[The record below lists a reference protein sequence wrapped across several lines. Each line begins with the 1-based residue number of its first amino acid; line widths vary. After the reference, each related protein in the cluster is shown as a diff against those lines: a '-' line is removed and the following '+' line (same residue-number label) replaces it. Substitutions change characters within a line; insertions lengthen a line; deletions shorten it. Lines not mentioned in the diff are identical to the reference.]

1 MKFKGILL
9 LIGMIC
15 CSFCQAKKETSSDI
29 WKVGI
34 ARRNITPTSS
44 IWMAGYAARTSPSE
58 GKLHDLWAK
67 ALTLEDSEGHR
78 AILITMDL
86 LGIPKEFSDRLR
98 DKIKG
103 KYGIE
108 RSQIILSSSHT
119 HSGPVLS
126 NALKYIYPMDSTEW
140 GKVDEYTKDL
150 GMILLRLV
158 DESMKDM
165 KPARIYTRNGIVRF
179 QVNRRNNKESALLP
193 TTVLNGPNDY
203 AVPVIKV
210 EDLNKKLIAVVF
222 GYACHPTVLSI
233 NKFSGDYAGFAQLEL
248 EKQYSGVQ
256 AMFFQ
261 GAGADQ
267 NPLPRHTVPL
277 AIQYGK
283 QLAAAV
289 ERVLSED
296 MIMQKSKLI
305 TKYKEIDIPF
315 DNPLPISQLQIMKER
330 KDYEGRWALGMI
342 NEYNQRGT
350 FQKSYPYPM
359 SYWEIGNQGIFAL
372 GGEVVTFYAVKLKEI
387 FGQDI
392 FVVGYANDVMAYI
405 PSAVIIDE
413 GGYEGDTAQ
422 RVYGLPA
429 KWNKRIESLI
439 IDGVKSMAHSTN

>member
-9 LIGMIC
+9 LIWVIC
-15 CSFCQAKKETSSDI
+15 CSVCQAQEKTSSDI
-29 WKVGI
+29 WEVGI
-34 ARRNITPTSS
+34 ARKNITPTTSM
-44 IWMAGYAARTSPSE
+44 WMAGYAARTSPSE

-86 LGIPKEFSDRLR
+86 LGIPKEFSDKLR
-98 DKIKG
+98 DKIKE
-103 KYGIE
+103 KYNLE

-126 NALKYIYPMDSTEW
+126 EALKFIYPMDSSEW
-140 GKVDEYTKDL
+140 EKVDRYTEKL
-150 GMILLRLV
+150 EEMLLHLI
-158 DESMKDM
+158 DESMKNS
-165 KPARIYTRNGIVRF
+165 KAARIYTQNGIVRF
-179 QVNRRNNKESALLP
+179 QVNRRNNKEAALLP

-233 NKFSGDYAGFAQLEL
+233 NKFSGDYAGFAQIEL
-248 EKQYSGVQ
+248 EKRYPGTQ

-283 QLAAAV
+283 QLADAV
-289 ERVLSED
+289 ERVLSEN
-296 MIMQKSKLI
+296 MIMQRSKLI

-315 DNPLPISQLQIMKER
+315 DDPIPISQLQILKDR
-330 KDYEGRWALGMI
+330 KDYEGRWAQGMI

-350 FQKSYPYPM
+350 FQESYPYPM
-359 SYWEIGNQGIFAL
+359 NYWEIGNQRIFAL

-392 FVVGYANDVMAYI
+392 FVMGYANDVMAYI
-405 PSAVIIDE
+405 PSALIIEE
-413 GGYEGDTAQ
+413 GGYEGDTAH

-429 KWNKRIESLI
+429 KWNKWIESLI
-439 IDGVKSMAHSTN
+439 VKGVSEIADRVN

>member
-1 MKFKGILL
+1 MKFKSILL
-9 LIGMIC
+9 LICVIC
-15 CSFCQAKKETSSDI
+15 CSVCQAQKKTSSDI
-29 WKVGI
+29 WKVGM
-34 ARRNITPTSS
+34 ARKNITPTTSM
-44 IWMAGYAARTSPSE
+44 WMAGYAARTSPSE

-78 AILITMDL
+78 ALLITMDL
-86 LGIPKEFSDRLR
+86 LGIPKGFSDKLR
-98 DKIKG
+98 DKIKEKFG
-103 KYGIE
+103 LEK
-108 RSQIILSSSHT
+108 SQIILSSSHT

-140 GKVDEYTKDL
+140 GKVDQYTKDL

-158 DESMKDM
+158 DESMKNM
-165 KPARIYTRNGIVRF
+165 KPARIYTQNGIVRF
-179 QVNRRNNKESALLP
+179 QVNRRNNKESALLS

-210 EDLNKKLIAVVF
+210 EDLNKNLIAIVF

-233 NKFSGDYAGFAQLEL
+233 NKFSGDYVGFAQIEL
-248 EKQYSGVQ
+248 EKRYPGIQ

-267 NPLPRHTVPL
+267 NPLPRHTIPL
-277 AIQYGK
+277 AVQYGK
-283 QLAAAV
+283 QLADAV
-289 ERVLSED
+289 ERVLCEN
-296 MIMQKSKLI
+296 MIMQRSKLI
-305 TKYKEIDIPF
+305 TKYKEIDIPL
-315 DNPLPISQLQIMKER
+315 DDPLPISQLQIIKER
-330 KDYEGRWALGMI
+330 KDYEGRWAQGMI
-342 NEYNQRGT
+342 NEYNQKGT

-359 SYWEIGNQGIFAL
+359 SYWEIGNQRIFAL

-387 FGQDI
+387 FGQEI

-405 PSAVIIDE
+405 PSALIIDE

-429 KWNKRIESLI
+429 KWNKKIESLI
-439 IDGVKSMAHSTN
+439 VKGATEIADRVN